1 MRKSLKYKEVM
12 KYGEQDREGKGRTN
26 GKKNRERKTKTKNA
40 YKEQIERTDW
50 KMNIGHKRGG

>member
-1 MRKSLKYKEVM
+1 M

>member
-1 MRKSLKYKEVM
+1 MENKIEKGR
-12 KYGEQDREGKGRTN
+12 GEQTERKT
-26 GKKNRERKTKTKNA
+26 ERKTKTKNA